1 MKSVLPY
8 LWLTKS
14 ILILLSF
21 WMTTQSAFAHQAGVI
36 DSHIKVGH
44 STVALMFTV
53 PADKLKQHFAQDD
66 QQFSPKSV
74 LKNISSSF
82 KILNAKQPC
91 RVINAT
97 TRPLSSI
104 NSQQYFI
111 TYKCKEKLSD
121 VFITDNNSLSWNEDY
136 KNFTRFSIA
145 GRSKKVVFESKTPTH
160 KFVVATLLTL
170 WNSPITEEVAAL
182 SMAEPTQK
190 NTMTTQPLTIE
201 TFMQSSNYLPIG
213 FEHILFGWDHVLFL
227 IGLLLLITHVKSLL
241 IQVTFF
247 TLAHCMAL
255 ALSVLN
261 IVNFS
266 SIVVEALIALTIVYV
281 AIENIFKLRVIRDQ
295 SPIDSHTNLQD
306 SHSEPKQT
314 KGSHRWLLIIVF
326 GFIHGFGFS
335 FLLKEMGHTDDLLP
349 SLVFFNIGVEIGQLV
364 IVLPLFL
371 LISWADKLCAL
382 SPARAM
388 LMFKQV
394 ISIITGLLGGYWFI
408 ERTLM

>member
-1 MKSVLPY
+1 MKSALPN
-8 LWLTKS
+8 LWLTRAVW
-14 ILILLSF
+14 ILLSF
-21 WMTTQSAFAHQAGVI
+21 WMTIQSAFAHQAGVI

-53 PADKLKQHFAQDD
+53 PADKLKQRFGQDD
-66 QQFSPKSV
+66 EQFDPTSV
-74 LKNISSSF
+74 VEKISNSF
-82 KILNAKQPC
+82 EVFNGKQSC
-91 RVINAT
+91 RVIDAT
-97 TRPLSSI
+97 TRPLSTI

-111 TYKCKEKLSD
+111 TYGCTDKLSD
-121 VFITDNNSLSWNEDY
+121 VYITDNNSLSWNDNY

-170 WNSPITEEVAAL
+170 WNSPLTEEVTAL
-182 SMAEPTQK
+182 SMAQSAK
-190 NTMTTQPLTIE
+190 NNTEATQPLTYE

-227 IGLLLLITHVKSLL
+227 MGLLLLVTQVKPLL

-261 IVNFS
+261 IVNL
-266 SIVVEALIALTIVYV
+266 SIFVVEALIALTIVYV
-281 AIENIFKLRVIRDQ
+281 AVENIFKLHKIRIQ
-295 SPIDSHTNLQD
+295 GSAKS
-306 SHSEPKQT
+306 KQPNDR
-314 KGSHRWLLIIVF
+314 HRWLLIIVF

-349 SLVFFNIGVEIGQLV
+349 SLVFFNIGVELGQLT

-371 LISWADKLCAL
+371 LLSWADRQFRS
-382 SPARAM
+382 SPAQGV
-388 LMFKQV
+388 LLFKQV
-394 ISIITGLLGGYWFI
+394 ISFITGVMGGYWFI
-408 ERTLM
+408 ERTFM